1 MQGMILAAGLG
12 SRLHPLTLFRA
23 KPAIPFLNRPLICHA
38 VDLLRRLPLSELIV
52 NLHHL
57 PDSVIAALGEA
68 APRVHYSP
76 EDSLLGT
83 AGAVGRVRARLSA
96 DPFVVCNGKIYF
108 EEDLNDVVNFHR
120 DRGAIATLVLVP
132 HSGEQG
138 FRPARV
144 DRAGQVVGFG
154 SVGHPEDDLESYTFT
169 GVQVLSQGAL
179 DFIPDGPSDL
189 VDDLYLGLIREG
201 YPVLGFVSK
210 ARWCECSTP
219 GRYLR
224 KSLEV
229 LDSRGLDYLT
239 GSILDKDTCHQSVVG
254 QRVEVSPGSSLDRCV
269 VWDDVRI
276 GPDCSLSNSIVVSDV
291 QLPPQT
297 NLSEVIVTPVNQPE
311 AGQLASRGRQETDYR
326 VWPLS

>member
-38 VDLLRRLPLSELIV
+38 MDLLRRLPLSELIV

-57 PDSVIAALGEA
+57 PDSVIAALGETT
-68 APRVHYSP
+68 PRVHYSP

-83 AGAVGRVRARLSA
+83 AGAVGRVRARLND

-108 EEDLNDVVNFHR
+108 EEDLHNVVSFHR

-132 HSGEQG
+132 YSGEQG
-138 FRPARV
+138 FRPVRV
-144 DRAGQVVGFG
+144 NRNGWVVGFG
-154 SVGHPEDDLESYTFT
+154 QVSDPEDDLGSYTFT

-179 DFIPDGPSDL
+179 DFIPEGRSDL

-219 GRYLR
+219 ERYLR

-229 LDSRGLDYLT
+229 LGSRGLDYMT
-239 GSILDKDTCHQSVVG
+239 GSVLSEDAYHQSVIG
-254 QRVEVSPGSSLDRCV
+254 QRVEVSPGSRLEECV

-276 GPDCSLSNSIVVSDV
+276 GPDCSLSNTIVVSDV

-297 NLSEVIVTPVNQPE
+297 NLSDVIITPAKQPE
-311 AGQLASRGRQETDYR
+311 ASQADYR
-326 VWPLS
+326 IWPLT

>member
-38 VDLLRRLPLSELIV
+38 ADFLRRLPLSELIV

-57 PDSVIAALGEA
+57 PDSVISALGEA
-68 APRVHYSP
+68 ASRVHYSP
-76 EDSLLGT
+76 EESLLGT

-108 EEDLNDVVNFHR
+108 EEDPRQVVGFHR

-132 HSGEQG
+132 QSGEQR
-138 FRPARV
+138 FRPVRV
-144 DRAGQVVGFG
+144 NRAGEVVGFG
-154 SVGHPEDDLESYTFT
+154 QVGQSEEELESYTFT
-169 GVQVLSQGAL
+169 GVQVLSQRAL
-179 DFIPDGPSDL
+179 DFIPEGPSDL

-201 YPVLGFVSK
+201 YPVLGFVSR

-219 GRYLR
+219 ERYLR
-224 KSLEV
+224 KSLEL
-229 LDSRGLDYLT
+229 LDSRGQDCLAGSSLDE
-239 GSILDKDTCHQSVVG
+239 DACHRSVVG
-254 QRVEVSPGSSLDRCV
+254 QGVEVSPGSNLKQCV

-276 GPDCSLSNSIVVSDV
+276 GPACSLSNAIIVSGVH
-291 QLPPQT
+291 LPTQT
-297 NLSEVIVTPVNQPE
+297 NLSDVIITPARHPE
-311 AGQLASRGRQETDYR
+311 TDQTDYR
-326 VWPLS
+326 LWPLRT

>member
-38 VDLLRRLPLSELIV
+38 VDFLHRLPLSELIV

-57 PDSVIAALGEA
+57 PDSVISALGEA
-68 APRVHYSP
+68 VPRVHYSP
-76 EDSLLGT
+76 EESLLGT

-108 EEDLNDVVNFHR
+108 EEDPRQIVDFHR

-132 HSGEQG
+132 ESGEQG
-138 FRPARV
+138 FRPVRV
-144 DRAGQVVGFG
+144 NPAGQVVGFG
-154 SVGHPEDDLESYTFT
+154 QVDHPEEELASYTFT
-169 GVQVLSQGAL
+169 GVQVLSQRAL
-179 DFIPDGPSDL
+179 DFIPEGPSDL
-189 VDDLYLGLIREG
+189 VEDLYLGLIREG
-201 YPVLGFVSK
+201 YPVLGFISK

-229 LDSRGLDYLT
+229 LASRGLPCMA
-239 GSILDKDTCHQSVVG
+239 GSTLEEDACHQSIVG
-254 QRVEVSPGSSLDRCV
+254 QRVEVSPGSTLKQCV
-269 VWDDVRI
+269 VWDDVCI
-276 GPDCSLSNSIVVSDV
+276 GPDCSLSNTIVVSGV
-291 QLPPQT
+291 QLPPRT
-297 NLSEVIVTPVNQPE
+297 NLSDAVITPVKGP
-311 AGQLASRGRQETDYR
+311 ETDPADYR
-326 VWPLS
+326 IWPLT